1 MATEEHI
8 WGGGGGLLNFPKTK
22 VSVLHKE
29 LEYKI
34 EKLNFKKKLD
44 VMQPRIKNTSD
55 IPTVNKPS
63 RSWISQN
70 EVLEL

>member
-1 MATEEHI
+1 M
-8 WGGGGGLLNFPKTK
+8 

-29 LEYKI
+29 LEYKM

-44 VMQPRIKNTSD
+44 VMQPNTSD